1 MTNFQSTDGGLTALV
16 LANKHALVASG
27 TATFAGVDLIDFIGE
42 VKMILS
48 STTPV
53 ADGSTT
59 LQGSFLHSADNTT
72 FVTWADAP
80 TFSPITGTSSTQ
92 TVSLD
97 TRKTSRYVQFKHV
110 VTGTTATFTH
120 SCIGVGTKQSN

>member
-1 MTNFQSTDGGLTALV
+1 MTNFQSTDAGMSHGI
-16 LANKHALVASG
+16 LAVKHGLVAAG
-27 TATFAGVDLIDFIGE
+27 TATFAAIDLIDYIGE
-42 VKMILS
+42 VKLILN
-48 STTPV
+48 STSPV

-59 LQGSFLHSADNTT
+59 LQASLLHSADNTT

-80 TFSPITGTSSTQ
+80 TFSAITGTSSTQ

-110 VTGTTATFTH
+110 ITGTTATFTH
-120 SCIGVGTKQSN
+120 ACFAVGTKQSN

>member
-1 MTNFQSTDGGLTALV
+1 MTNFQSTDGGLSVGV
-16 LANKHALVASG
+16 LAVKHALVASG
-27 TATFAGVDLIDFIGE
+27 TATFPGVDLRDYIGE
-42 VKMILS
+42 VKIILS
-48 STTPV
+48 SSSPV

-59 LQGSFLHSADNTT
+59 LQGALLHGSDNSA

-80 TFSPITGTSSTQ
+80 TFSPITATSATL

-97 TRKTSRYVQFKHV
+97 TRKTSRYVQFRHI

-120 SCIGVGTKQSN
+120 TCIAVGTKQSQ

>member
-1 MTNFQSTDGGLTALV
+1 MTNFQDTDGGQSV
-16 LANKHALVASG
+16 VILAVKHGLVASG
-27 TATFAGVDLIDFIGE
+27 TATFAGVDIQDFVGE
-42 VKMILS
+42 VKLILN

-59 LQGSFLHSADNTT
+59 LQGSLLHSADNTT

-80 TFSPITGTSSTQ
+80 TFSAITGTSSTQ
-92 TVSLD
+92 TASLD

-110 VTGTTATFTH
+110 ITGTTATFTH
-120 SCIGVGTKQSN
+120 ACIGVGTKQSQ

>member
-1 MTNFQSTDGGLTALV
+1 MTNFQSTDGGQSVAV
-16 LANKHALVASG
+16 LAVKHALVASG
-27 TATFAGVDLIDFIGE
+27 TATFAGVDLQDYIGE
-42 VKMILS
+42 VKLILY
-48 STTPV
+48 STSPV

-59 LQGSFLHSADNTT
+59 LTASLLHGSDNSA

-80 TFSPITGTSSTQ
+80 TFAPITGTTSTQ

-120 SCIGVGTKQSN
+120 ACIAVGVKQSQ